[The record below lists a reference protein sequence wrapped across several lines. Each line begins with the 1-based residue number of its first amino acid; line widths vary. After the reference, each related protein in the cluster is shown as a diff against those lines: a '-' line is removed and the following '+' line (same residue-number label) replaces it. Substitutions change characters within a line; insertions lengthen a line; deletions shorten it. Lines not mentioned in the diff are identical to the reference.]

1 MISKRAALTWL
12 ALSTVVPC
20 NYVSALQ
27 SVGSEIQDI
36 QHRQFEDQFDTL
48 LVDDQ
53 TVPIAIQESNT
64 AITRGVAVLLS
75 EAGRNPFSH
84 HGLKHLTKSLN
95 NVGWVTMVM
104 PAPEYGFW
112 PMEETAE
119 ENTAETPENETQQSD
134 AVESEQA
141 DVHARSAQSHIQQAS
156 FERHEESLIIQMQ
169 AIVQKTRQYPGFF
182 LVIAQGTSA
191 AWLTKIYAQK
201 KLGDPDGL
209 VIISPQWPDREFNQ
223 QLPQWTSQTQMPLLD
238 IYSPWDTNWA
248 KDTVAQRKIQSV
260 KELKLMYRQREL
272 TGQKLD
278 QQQFERLGKEI
289 YGWLTHM
296 GW

>member
-1 MISKRAALTWL
+1 MISIRTSFTWL
-12 ALSTVVPC
+12 ILSTLALC
-20 NYVSALQ
+20 ENAIALQ

-36 QHRQFEDQFDTL
+36 QHSQFEDQFDTL
-48 LVDDQ
+48 LVDEQ
-53 TVPIAIQESNT
+53 TVPIAIEESNT

-75 EAGRNPFSH
+75 EAGRNPFSQ
-84 HGLKHLTKSLN
+84 HGLKHLTESLN

-112 PMEETAE
+112 PMEETVD
-119 ENTAETPENETQQSD
+119 ENTTETPQNETQQED
-134 AVESEQA
+134 AAESEQT
-141 DVHARSAQSHIQQAS
+141 DVHARSAQSHIQQGS
-156 FERHEESLIIQMQ
+156 FERHEQSLIIQMQ
-169 AIVQKTRQYPGFF
+169 AIAQKTQQYPGFF

-191 AWLTKIYAQK
+191 AWLTKIYAEK

-209 VIISPQWPDREFNQ
+209 VIISPHWPDREFNRQ
-223 QLPQWTSQTQMPLLD
+223 IPQWTSQTQMPLLD

-248 KDTVAQRKIQSV
+248 KETVSQRRIQSV
-260 KELKLMYRQREL
+260 KALKLMYRQREL

-278 QQQFERLGKEI
+278 QQQFQRLGKEI